1 MLIYLSKEEF
11 LVLLNLRKNKN
22 IVIRKF
28 DRGNSIMTVDETN
41 YVDKME
47 NLLNETR
54 KFEKKK

>member
-1 MLIYLSKEEF
+1 MVLICLSKEEF
-11 LVLLNLRKNKN
+11 LNLRKNKN

-54 KFEKKK
+54 KFEKK

>member
-54 KFEKKK
+54 KFEKK